1 MSQILEILEY
11 AVKNLIFSQNLLFF
25 IFGFLIAAYLTEYY
39 MSSEAESFEST
50 DQVIFN
56 HL

>member
-25 IFGFLIAAYLTEYY
+25 IFSFLIDSQL
-39 MSSEAESFEST
+39 
-50 DQVIFN
+50 I
-56 HL
+56 